1 MKKLQKAAEIENK
14 EPDPG
19 HFVDTQEFNRLMKVI
34 FDVKMKEP
42 EQSLANKTE
51 VRNTRG
57 LDE

>member
-19 HFVDTQEFNRLMKVI
+19 HFVDTQEFNRLTKVI

-42 EQSLANKTE
+42 E
-51 VRNTRG
+51 
-57 LDE
+57 